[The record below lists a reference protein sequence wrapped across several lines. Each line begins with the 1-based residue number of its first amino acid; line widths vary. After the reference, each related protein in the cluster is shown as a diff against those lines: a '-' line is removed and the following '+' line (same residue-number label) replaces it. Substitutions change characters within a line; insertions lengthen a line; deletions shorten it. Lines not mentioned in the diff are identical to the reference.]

1 MKAEIVGKP
10 SAKFF
15 LAAIEDMQ
23 ISPEDVSFILIF
35 NAQAGFNILHSFQ
48 FKRSSRG
55 DWLRKRANIKVENS
69 GAVVY
74 VGSSR
79 TVHNPLF
86 FFHKL

>member
-48 FKRSSRG
+48 FNRSSRG
-55 DWLRKRANIKVENS
+55 DWL
-69 GAVVY
+69 
-74 VGSSR
+74 
-79 TVHNPLF
+79 
-86 FFHKL
+86 